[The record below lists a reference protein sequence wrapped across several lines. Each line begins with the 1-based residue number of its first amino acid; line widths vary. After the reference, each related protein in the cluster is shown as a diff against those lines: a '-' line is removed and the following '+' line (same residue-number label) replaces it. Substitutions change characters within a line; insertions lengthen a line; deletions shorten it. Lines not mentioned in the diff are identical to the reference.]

1 MYVKNLKYVNAILR
15 FGVGVDISQE
25 TFTWWGGVYKL
36 LYSVTQ
42 VISQEHEDTDMDV
55 IDTAP

>member
-25 TFTWWGGVYKL
+25 TFTWWGSVYKL
-36 LYSVTQ
+36 LYNVTQ
-42 VISQEHEDTDMDV
+42 VNSQGYEDTDMDV